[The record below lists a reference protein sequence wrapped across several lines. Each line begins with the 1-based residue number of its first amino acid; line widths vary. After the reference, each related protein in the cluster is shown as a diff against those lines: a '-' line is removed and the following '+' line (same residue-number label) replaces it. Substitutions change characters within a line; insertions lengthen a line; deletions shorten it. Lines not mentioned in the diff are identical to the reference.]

1 MRRGAQARGQA
12 LVEMALLVPLLLLVV
27 VGLVHLGWALNAH
40 QVITTA
46 AREGARV
53 GTRAGATTATMR
65 AVVLDVCRNAGLDT
79 AGVTVEATP
88 GAPNVP
94 SSVTVSYAFH
104 SPLDAL
110 FGRFFDGQAVVV
122 RAQCVMK
129 Y

>member
-1 MRRGAQARGQA
+1 MRRRARARGQA

-40 QVITTA
+40 QVITNA

-79 AGVTVEATP
+79 AEVAVEATP

-94 SSVTVSYAFH
+94 SSVTVSYTFH

-110 FGRFFDGQAVVV
+110 FGRLFDGQTVVV